1 MLFLD
6 SNLSVVL
13 HKDIPSRK
21 KTVTQTKVVAFA
33 FMRRHFITAC
43 SVKCTE
49 VFVHFYFP
57 GHLFLR
63 EIKGAGDL

>member
-1 MLFLD
+1 MLFGLKFECCPAQRHSFKKED
-6 SNLSVVL
+6 SVA
-13 HKDIPSRK
+13 
-21 KTVTQTKVVAFA
+21 QTKVVAFA

-49 VFVHFYFP
+49 VFAHFYFP